1 MVGGV
6 VLINVTSVEFG
17 SVNNMLSVCQ
27 FLFLGE
33 MSVILNTIM
42 TSWLFLEQIL
52 KCTLQCFGCNLTWC
66 CDDRKTAGNHR
77 AHNSALSCRDAGV
90 DRLMLVLLCCCC
102 LTLTQA
108 WSRVPVYIISNRHG
122 LLLLNLYTPKR
133 ITTVISLLHVLPPL
147 LLAFSVSSSSSV
159 LL

>member
-42 TSWLFLEQIL
+42 TS
-52 KCTLQCFGCNLTWC
+52 
-66 CDDRKTAGNHR
+66 
-77 AHNSALSCRDAGV
+77 
-90 DRLMLVLLCCCC
+90 
-102 LTLTQA
+102 
-108 WSRVPVYIISNRHG
+108 
-122 LLLLNLYTPKR
+122 
-133 ITTVISLLHVLPPL
+133 
-147 LLAFSVSSSSSV
+147 
-159 LL
+159 